1 MGALIPFDQSGNQL
15 PAHVGAF
22 MSDEES
28 NIAPKNTI
36 PQLSFRGK
44 VWRTVLEGEEKTVC
58 GQDGEPRTVIKV
70 VILNQNANRSRSYYE
85 GAYVEGKSQPPAC
98 WSADGKTPDAD
109 VKEPQASACA
119 SCPQSVKGSKIT
131 DAGKETTACA
141 QYKRL
146 AVVPYPGIHITP
158 MLLRLPQTSLW
169 DGKNEENEGKGWY
182 AYDQYIDMLR
192 ARGCTHTAAVVTKV
206 KFDHRT
212 AYPKLLFAAEGWLAP
227 DELLKLKSIWNGEDV
242 KELINASESVAAVRT
257 APEAAAP
264 APAPAPA
271 APAPAPAPA
280 PAKPTAAP
288 KPKAT
293 PAAQAPAAQA
303 PAAQAPTDPDGSPA
317 FAPYPFANK
326 DDEAPAPAP
335 AAQAPGNKGLGALL
349 DGWDD

>member
-1 MGALIPFDQSGNQL
+1 MSALIPFDQSGNQL
-15 PAHVGAF
+15 PAHIGAF

-70 VILNQNANRSRSYYE
+70 VILNQNAARSRSFYE
-85 GAYVEGKSQPPAC
+85 GAYVEGKSQAPAC
-98 WSADGKTPDAD
+98 WSADGKVPDAD
-109 VKEPQASACA
+109 VKEPQAAACA

-206 KFDHRT
+206 KFDSRT

-227 DELLKLKSIWNGEDV
+227 DELLKLKAIWNGEDV
-242 KELINASESVAAVRT
+242 KELINASEATTSVRAPTT
-257 APEAAAP
+257 AQATPAAAPAPAAAAPKPAPAPAKPKPAPAKPKP

-271 APAPAPAPA
+271 AAVEPAFGPHPFANDGEGGEDGD
-280 PAKPTAAP
+280 AAP
-288 KPKAT
+288 V
-293 PAAQAPAAQA
+293 APAAAA
-303 PAAQAPTDPDGSPA
+303 PA
-317 FAPYPFANK
+317 
-326 DDEAPAPAP
+326 
-335 AAQAPGNKGLGALL
+335 NKGLGALL